1 MVVRIASV
9 LVVSVLSA
17 VPLLAQSTASFS
29 GVVRNQAGIP
39 LADMT
44 VQAYNPSGVPFT
56 GATNSQG
63 GYLIIVPTGTYRLVA
78 YDNSGTY
85 AVSFYGSAASFDQ
98 TEAINVTQGQVVT
111 ANFTLPPGVPIRGFV
126 LDAAGARL
134 RGAVVAAY
142 NVDGS
147 RRTFVQ
153 TNADGTFTLTVPP
166 GTYKLVAYHQAL
178 PYIPVF
184 HAGQQLF
191 ENATLITA
199 PANVT
204 FVLRPGVKVR
214 GTVKEAPIGVPLAGL
229 DVVAYGLA
237 GDLQYRTE
245 TNPAGEFAFVL
256 PEGTAFKFAVE
267 DEGGNYRTTF
277 YQDATSFASAAT
289 IVANVGAPILQF
301 SIPRA
306 GDAES
311 KTTLFIP
318 GVIHARNDAGGT
330 FFKTDIWIQNPAE
343 ESLDVEVAYLPAGQD
358 NSAVTAVPITVPA
371 QGQTALLDIV
381 ESVFGASGA
390 GALRL
395 EAAQPFRAT
404 SRTYNEPVNADEI
417 GTFGLSIP
425 AQSVSATLSRATLA
439 GLARDS
445 EIQERLLSILK
456 ATDGASMVEWLSGD
470 KSSQETA
477 SDIESSWPESE
488 SDDE

>member
-1 MVVRIASV
+1 M
-9 LVVSVLSA
+9 SA
-17 VPLLAQSTASFS
+17 NEV
-29 GVVRNQAGIP
+29 
-39 LADMT
+39 
-44 VQAYNPSGVPFT
+44 
-56 GATNSQG
+56 
-63 GYLIIVPTGTYRLVA
+63 
-78 YDNSGTY
+78 
-85 AVSFYGSAASFDQ
+85 
-98 TEAINVTQGQVVT
+98 
-111 ANFTLPPGVPIRGFV
+111 
-126 LDAAGARL
+126 
-134 RGAVVAAY
+134 
-142 NVDGS
+142 S

-191 ENATLITA
+191 ENAILITA

-439 GLARDS
+439 GLAQNATRRTNIGLMNPQPFEVAVNIDVFS
-445 EIQERLLSILK
+445 ATGSLLGNLPITLKPGEWAQPAVAAFVPIQFDQGYAVVS
-456 ATDGASMVEWLSGD
+456 SGD
-470 KSSQETA
+470 GSFFSYAAVVDAKSGDGTFILPSA
-477 SDIESSWPESE
+477 D
-488 SDDE
+488 